1 MRISRI
7 AGIGLLALFVSG
19 AASGCKRSS
28 DEARPSAGSGSG
40 GGSAAPESVR
50 RADALGALSFPLTE
64 GTPGARAHFMR
75 GLLALHS
82 FWYDEAF
89 REFTAAAEADPSMNM
104 AHWGLAMSHLKLLW
118 GDDDVMAAKIALS
131 SMPDPD
137 KLSPYEIA
145 WIMATVEMLKAP
157 DVRSSR
163 AVFAQSLE
171 QLVAQYPNDD
181 EAATFYAIT
190 LLSTIRPENPD
201 NLAIREKAAA
211 IAATVFARNPKHPG
225 AAHYLIHADDTPA
238 LASKALDAAKAYRT
252 IAPAAFHAQ
261 HMPAHIF
268 ARLGMWSD
276 AIESCKKA
284 WDSSVASMQR
294 NKLSANHADFHSLQW
309 LVEMPFELGHRKDAD
324 AALAKFAM
332 AIKAG
337 LSRRYRGFYATEVA
351 SYLARTSEWTR
362 VDELLAPLSAAPAED
377 GPDAGAT
384 SSCGGAVMNAGELGE
399 KISVLETRA
408 RAAAMQHD
416 VAATKKLISDLDA
429 AHAQLAPTLKASQPA
444 AVTAAVDKQ
453 SDRLKLELLAR
464 AANDTTALIAVLREL
479 VEAAHVD
486 TGGESNPTAF
496 IAEEELADALLDA
509 KQPAKASDAY
519 TRVLAEQPS
528 RAHSLLGAAR
538 AATAQGDAQAA
549 SRLYA
554 ALVTQWDNADP
565 STPGLDEAR
574 AAKH

>member
-1 MRISRI
+1 MRMTRVIC
-7 AGIGLLALFVSG
+7 IGLAAVLATT
-19 AASGCKRSS
+19 GCKRT

-40 GGSAAPESVR
+40 GGSAAPESGVN
-50 RADALGALSFPLTE
+50 ADALGALSFPLTE
-64 GTPGARAHFMR
+64 GTPDARAHFMR

-82 FWYDEAF
+82 FWYDEAL
-89 REFTAAAEADPSMNM
+89 REFTAASAADPSMNM
-104 AHWGLAMSHLKLLW
+104 AHWGQAMSHVKILW
-118 GDDDVMAAKIALS
+118 GEDDVMAAKMALA

-137 KLSPYEIA
+137 KLSPYEQA
-145 WIMATVEMLKAP
+145 WILATVALLKAP

-163 AVFAQSLE
+163 IAFAQALDDMYM
-171 QLVAQYPNDD
+171 QYPDD
-181 EAATFYAIT
+181 EVMTFYAIT

-201 NLAIREKAAA
+201 NLAIREKAAML
-211 IAATVFARNPKHPG
+211 AAKVFAKNPHHPG

-238 LASKALDAAKAYRT
+238 LASKALDAARAYRT

-276 AIESCKKA
+276 AIESCEKA

-309 LVEMPFELGHRKDAD
+309 LVEMPFELGHRKAAD

-337 LSRRYRGFYATEVA
+337 LSRRYRGFYASEVA
-351 SYLARTSEWTR
+351 SYLARTSEWNR

-377 GPDAGAT
+377 GPDVGAT
-384 SSCGGAVMNAGELGE
+384 SSCGGAAMAAGELGE
-399 KISVLETRA
+399 TIAVLETRA

-416 VAATKKLISDLDA
+416 IDGTKKLIGELDA

-444 AVTAAVDKQ
+444 AVITVLDAQ
-453 SDRLKLELLAR
+453 SDRLKRELLAR
-464 AANDTTALIAVLREL
+464 AANDNTALIAVLREL
-479 VEAAHVD
+479 VDAAHVD
-486 TGGESNPTAF
+486 MGGESNPTAF
-496 IAEEELADALLDA
+496 LAEEELADALLAA
-509 KQPAKASDAY
+509 KDSPKAAEAY
-519 TRVLAEQPS
+519 AHVLAEQPS

-538 AATAQGDAQAA
+538 AATAQGDAQSAA
-549 SRLYA
+549 RSYA
-554 ALVTQWDNADP
+554 ALVTLWDSADP
-565 STPGLDEAR
+565 TTPGLDEAR
-574 AAKH
+574 TSKH